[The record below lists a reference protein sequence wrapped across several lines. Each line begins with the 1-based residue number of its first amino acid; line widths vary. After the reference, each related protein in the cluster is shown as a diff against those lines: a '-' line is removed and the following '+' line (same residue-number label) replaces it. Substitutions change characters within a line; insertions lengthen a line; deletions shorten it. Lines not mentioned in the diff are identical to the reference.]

1 MTERWIG
8 TRTTIHHLEQAAAE
22 QRRREQDW
30 NESVF
35 SVRLRTLTVCSR
47 SYDYGLGRHMVKNV
61 GISDEAVAFLGE
73 FFWCAA
79 LLSKYGK
86 SESV

>member
-35 SVRLRTLTVCSR
+35 SVRKDAGAKVC
-47 SYDYGLGRHMVKNV
+47 YFGVPT
-61 GISDEAVAFLGE
+61 F
-73 FFWCAA
+73 
-79 LLSKYGK
+79 
-86 SESV
+86 